1 MKAKNTSI
9 FLESYFRTSLTLT
22 YVIKKNGGLNMGKK
36 VNKSRITKGLTVAA
50 LSTSFILGSIGNVPF
65 VSKAASYDPTD
76 ATTDEATL
84 QSDQEEVAVD
94 PAHKPHDQYAPTDSV
109 RVIVEM
115 TGEPVHSDK
124 GNEAEKKK
132 LKQAQQSLIREM
144 KEMKEMKVKERH
156 HFVIG
161 INGFSMDTEYKN
173 IKEIEKLPGVA
184 RVDIAEVYQPAMNSS
199 DSMVQAR
206 KVWEEL
212 GYHGEGMLVA
222 VVDTGVD
229 YPHKDLTMSDRGK
242 EKEKWTST
250 TIKEKLAETEIND
263 VWFTDKVPS
272 GYDWADNDP
281 DVIPWGSAHGT
292 HVSGIIGANATDEI
306 DGVKGIA
313 PDVQIL
319 AEKVFSDNG
328 GGAYADDIIAGINH
342 AVEMDADVINM
353 SLGTDAD
360 FVDENN
366 PIQKAVRNA
375 TEQGVLVVAAGGN
388 AFYSTKSGS
397 SKYTHSPYAQ
407 NPDIGVISSPG
418 ISPFAIQVASY
429 ENDQIHMDT
438 LTLSDGKKL
447 IYKRYGGWYPLIDA
461 FTQNKEIELV
471 YVGYGSTQDFTGK
484 DVKGKIVV
492 AEQRYAGS
500 EQYIQSPALK
510 GGAVGVIVAP
520 LASLGDYGNLIS
532 QNSIPAAST
541 QVAEGQNLIQRLKN
555 GEKITVQAG
564 QGTWIDNKNKGTMSD
579 FSSWGAPTTL
589 DFKPEITAP
598 GGKIYSTIWENHYA
612 TYSGTSMATP
622 MVAGG
627 GALVLQSLYEKG
639 VIKDSNA
646 IYQAKTALMNTAKV
660 EMDPATDGKIPYSPR
675 KQGAGMMQ
683 IANALQTPVLVKDKL
698 AKPEN
703 AAAVELKEI
712 KQDKVKFMLSLE
724 SLAGKSSPDEITY
737 DVYLDLLTDDTEQKD
752 LDLDRDGKNERT
764 KEVLK
769 LNDKRIEGATAKING
784 KDFSDTTPATFT
796 VKKGHLKDL
805 AVDIKLPDG
814 LKKNIFVEG
823 FVRFVPRNGDQAS
836 IPSLT
841 IPYMGFYGNWD
852 EPQNID
858 APMWDPNAFLQETAL
873 FPYYQNNWLQKPP
886 IALGYDR
893 VTKTFSEE
901 NMANSPYA
909 ANEGVYSTFTV
920 LRNLKQIHMY
930 IEDASGNRVRDL
942 GDFSEITG
950 EPLKISKNVMSAN
963 DFYYGGYG
971 WDLKSEDGK
980 YVPDGKYQF
989 IIESILDYEG
999 ARPQKTK
1006 LPISVD
1012 SVLPKVENIQV
1023 NKTPENKY
1031 LITWEMTDNE
1041 GGSGLTKSFAYVDGM
1056 YKNISATQRSLL
1068 VNSEPKSVIIAPFD
1082 WAGNVGYG
1090 IYGDRSYITQEL
1102 FLSAWD
1108 VWGRPITQQEP
1119 GHILGVAH
1127 KKLNWTITIENPEG
1141 KVVNTYKFANTETA
1155 YIKNWA
1161 PSTDQP
1167 SGQYKVIAEM
1177 EDFQT
1182 GLKITTKP
1190 RYMTVVQP

>member
-1 MKAKNTSI
+1 MTKSKLKAFKVMTTAAV
-9 FLESYFRTSLTLT
+9 TSLILSSFTVFAETNDTSTEPLLT
-22 YVIKKNGGLNMGKK
+22 NPEF
-36 VNKSRITKGLTVAA
+36 A
-50 LSTSFILGSIGNVPF
+50 TSLLENQ
-65 VSKAASYDPTD
+65 
-76 ATTDEATL
+76 L
-84 QSDQEEVAVD
+84 SDQEKVTLD
-94 PAHKPHDQYAPTDSV
+94 QPHKPVDTKYTPNDSV

-115 TGEPVHSDK
+115 TGEPVHSGK

-132 LKQAQQSLIREM
+132 LKQAQKSLIQEM
-144 KEMKEMKVKERH
+144 KETKKLNVKERH
-156 HFVIG
+156 HFVTG
-161 INGFSMDTEYKN
+161 INGFSMDTQFKN
-173 IKEIEKLPGVA
+173 IKEIEKLDGVA
-184 RVDIAEVYQPAMNSS
+184 RVHIAETYQQMMSS
-199 DSMVQAR
+199 SQSMIQAK

-212 GYHGEGMLVA
+212 GYHGEGMVVA

-263 VWFTDKVPS
+263 GWFTDKVPS

-292 HVSGIIGANATDEI
+292 HVSGIIGANGTDEI

-353 SLGTDAD
+353 SLGTDAE
-360 FVDENN
+360 FVDEEN
-366 PIQKAVRNA
+366 PIQKAVHTA
-375 TEQGVLVVAAGGN
+375 TDQGVLVVCAGGN
-388 AFYSTKSGS
+388 AYYSTKSGS
-397 SKYTHSPYAQ
+397 TAYKNPSYAQ

-418 ISPFAIQVASY
+418 ISPFALQVASY
-429 ENDQIHMDT
+429 ENDQIRMDT

-447 IYKRYGGWYPLIDA
+447 IYKRYGGRYPLADA

-492 AEQRYAGS
+492 AEQRFAGS
-500 EQYIQSPALK
+500 EQSIQSPALK

-520 LASLGDYGNLIS
+520 LASLGDYGNLLFS
-532 QNSIPAAST
+532 QYSIPGAST

-564 QGTWIDNKNKGTMSD
+564 QGTWIDNKNKGKMSD

-612 TYSGTSMATP
+612 VYSGTSMATP
-622 MVAGG
+622 MVVGG

-639 VIKDSNA
+639 VTKGSNA
-646 IYQAKTALMNTAKV
+646 VYQAKTALMNTAKV
-660 EMDPATDGKIPYSPR
+660 VMDPATDGKIPYSPR
-675 KQGAGMMQ
+675 KQGSGMMQ
-683 IANALQTPVLVKDKL
+683 IANALQTPVLVKDKF

-712 KQDKVKFMLSLE
+712 KQDKVKFMLLLE
-724 SLAGKSSPDEITY
+724 ALAGKSSPEEITY
-737 DVYLDLLTDDTEQKD
+737 DVYLDLLTDDTELKD
-752 LDLDRDGKNERT
+752 IDINRDGKNDRT
-764 KEVLK
+764 MEVLK
-769 LNDKRIEGATAKING
+769 LMSKRIEGATAKING

-796 VKKGHLKDL
+796 VKKGHLQDL
-805 AVDIKLPDG
+805 EVDIKLPDG

-852 EPQNID
+852 EPQNLD
-858 APMWDPNAFLQETAL
+858 APKWDQNAFLQETAL
-873 FPYYQNNWLQKPP
+873 FPNYGQKNWLGKPAIP
-886 IALGYDR
+886 IGYDN

-901 NMANSPYA
+901 RMAISPHA
-909 ANEGVYSTFTV
+909 ANQGLYPQFTT
-920 LRNLKQIHMY
+920 LRNVKKVDMY
-930 IEDASGNRVRDL
+930 VEDASGNRVRDL
-942 GDFSEITG
+942 GDFSEFTETG
-950 EPLKISKNVMSAN
+950 EPWKFRKNVMSN
-963 DFYYGGYG
+963 GEFVVWGGYN
-971 WDLKSEDGK
+971 WNLKSDDGK

-989 IIESILDYEG
+989 IIESTLDYKG
-999 ARPQKTK
+999 ARPQKVK
-1006 LPISVD
+1006 MPINID
-1012 SVLPKVENIQV
+1012 SVAPKVENIQV

-1031 LITWEMTDNE
+1031 LISWDMMDNA
-1041 GGSGLTKSFAYVDGM
+1041 GGSGLTKSIVYVDGI
-1056 YKNISATQRSLL
+1056 YKTISATQSSLL
-1068 VNSEPKSVIIAPFD
+1068 VNAEPKSVIVVPFD
-1082 WAGNVGYG
+1082 WAGNVTYE
-1090 IYGDRSYITQEL
+1090 IYGDRSYLNQYT
-1102 FLSAWD
+1102 FLTAWD

-1119 GHILGVAH
+1119 GHILG
-1127 KKLNWTITIENPEG
+1127 IG
-1141 KVVNTYKFANTETA
+1141 
-1155 YIKNWA
+1155 
-1161 PSTDQP
+1161 
-1167 SGQYKVIAEM
+1167 
-1177 EDFQT
+1177 
-1182 GLKITTKP
+1182 
-1190 RYMTVVQP
+1190 